1 MLIMSDAWTDNPDH
15 SDFHARDT
23 LPAPRFCATK
33 VAVAP
38 ASGKAS
44 IGPTMPRRSPIE

>member
-1 MLIMSDAWTDNPDH
+1 MSDAWTDNPDH
-15 SDFHARDT
+15 SDFHALGMLR
-23 LPAPRFCATK
+23 APRFCATN

-38 ASGKAS
+38 ASGNAS